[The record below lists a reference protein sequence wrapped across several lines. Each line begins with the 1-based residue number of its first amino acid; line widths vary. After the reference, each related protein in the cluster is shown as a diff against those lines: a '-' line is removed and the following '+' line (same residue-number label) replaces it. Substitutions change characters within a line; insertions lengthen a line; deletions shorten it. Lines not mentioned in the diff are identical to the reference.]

1 MVRSC
6 GESGT
11 SWIGALQSWFCWS
24 TTGLRYKMPAYGLRT
39 CAYARVQVHRM
50 GKGADASYMHPA
62 ASKIRKFMHNSLGVS
77 TLGPCK
83 YGSTVVVTATVVQ
96 MKAFHYSDCPLLLH
110 LFFFPPVYARPG
122 QLDMIRHYQIQ
133 RRLCH
138 ESLVLSRPSLIHQS
152 QTSRLSFFS
161 SPTVF
166 PTVEHYAFLN
176 HDSCQIRH
184 SRSRRSTPRTFPD
197 PLSYCDTYPLI
208 YIFSF
213 CPALVSISFQAFEH
227 HPSLARGQ

>member
-1 MVRSC
+1 
-6 GESGT
+6 
-11 SWIGALQSWFCWS
+11 
-24 TTGLRYKMPAYGLRT
+24 
-39 CAYARVQVHRM
+39 
-50 GKGADASYMHPA
+50 
-62 ASKIRKFMHNSLGVS
+62 MHNSLRPWPLQV
-77 TLGPCK
+77 
-83 YGSTVVVTATVVQ
+83 GSITALVVQ

-138 ESLVLSRPSLIHQS
+138 EPLVLSRPSLIHQS

-166 PTVEHYAFLN
+166 PTVEHSAFLN

-197 PLSYCDTYPLI
+197 LPSYCETYPLI

-213 CPALVSISFQAFEH
+213 CPALVPISFQVLNTIFLQHGANRNFSREQISH
-227 HPSLARGQ
+227 LEPSSHLPKFMMFKPPNETTRRH

>member
-1 MVRSC
+1 LVSTTGSSGSWEKICRSNHKPGLYLYSNSQTKALALALPRLEWPMQRILVLNIYAARRYLSVLCVARQTPSSGLQTGEECCAVLGLGWRRCCEDRMVRSC

-96 MKAFHYSDCPLLLH
+96 MKAFHYSDVLLLLLH
-110 LFFFPPVYARPG
+110 LFFFPPVHARPG
-122 QLDMIRHYQIQ
+122 QLDMIRPYQIQ
-133 RRLCH
+133 RRL
-138 ESLVLSRPSLIHQS
+138 LP
-152 QTSRLSFFS
+152 
-161 SPTVF
+161 
-166 PTVEHYAFLN
+166 
-176 HDSCQIRH
+176 
-184 SRSRRSTPRTFPD
+184 
-197 PLSYCDTYPLI
+197 
-208 YIFSF
+208 
-213 CPALVSISFQAFEH
+213 
-227 HPSLARGQ
+227 